1 MTALKSHKEIRTICA
16 NRLDLDTVAVI
27 QSDGKADSEAIF
39 LKEGSGS
46 AWAASIS
53 GRGWPALRSR

>member
-1 MTALKSHKEIRTICA
+1 MHKKSEKLTICS
-16 NRLDLDTVAVI
+16 NSVGFGHSWT